1 MSVQGHAIATT
12 ETVTV
17 TISQGPI
24 TYTWSNYKFSQ
35 FSDWVIKFKVRLC
48 IWRYDPPQAPLD
60 STLSVT
66 SSLASHFTAEHILL
80 LVCTT
85 ILLCYTTVL
94 FV

>member
-1 MSVQGHAIATT
+1 MQGHAIATT

-48 IWRYDPPQAPLD
+48 IWRYDPPRHPL
-60 STLSVT
+60 TPPCPLHPP
-66 SSLASHFTAEHILL
+66 LPLILPL
-80 LVCTT
+80 NT
-85 ILLCYTTVL
+85 YYY
-94 FV
+94 